1 MKKLLIVPATLIA
14 ALLVWSGCTY
24 KKEVEVY
31 PAASVCDTSNVR
43 YSVEVTNI
51 ISANCYSCH
60 ATAVANSSGGGNR
73 LEGYANLKIYASS
86 GVLLS
91 VLNHEQGYS
100 PMPKNASKLS
110 DCDIAKIRTWIR
122 IGMPNN

>member
-1 MKKLLIVPATLIA
+1 MKKMMMVPAILVA

-31 PAASVCDTSNVR
+31 PPAATCDTTNVR
-43 YSVEVTNI
+43 YSVEVAGI

-73 LEGYANLKIYASS
+73 LEGYNNLKIYASS

-122 IGMPNN
+122 NGMPNN